1 MVMVMIMSVPPLPA
15 TWSAGHTLIVL
26 AKGLGDYVRIGS
38 SLDDNIGEAFD
49 KTARLLGITAIPGG
63 PALER
68 LAAESADPS
77 RLGGKPS
84 SPFQTL
90 NPCPGSGRSTYY
102 KYWISI

>member
-1 MVMVMIMSVPPLPA
+1 MLLSTGIGA
-15 TWSAGHTLIVL
+15 HTI
-26 AKGLGDYVRIGS
+26 LGS
-38 SLDDNIGEAFD
+38 TLDDSIGEAFD

-84 SPFQTL
+84 SPFQNL
-90 NPCPGSGRSTYY
+90 NPCPGSGQSTY
-102 KYWISI
+102 YWISI